1 MKGDV
6 KRNSSP
12 WTRQPGFAARKGKRA
27 EALEM
32 IRKLQERAQ
41 KDKIGIYEVALVYA
55 GLGEKDQA
63 FEWLEK
69 AYDAHDKGMLYSKI
83 DPCLDPLHSDP
94 RFQDMLRRMN
104 FPP

>member
-55 GLGEKDQA
+55 GLGEKDQVSPGRT
-63 FEWLEK
+63 
-69 AYDAHDKGMLYSKI
+69 DR
-83 DPCLDPLHSDP
+83 PPLLPGST
-94 RFQDMLRRMN
+94 RV
-104 FPP
+104 